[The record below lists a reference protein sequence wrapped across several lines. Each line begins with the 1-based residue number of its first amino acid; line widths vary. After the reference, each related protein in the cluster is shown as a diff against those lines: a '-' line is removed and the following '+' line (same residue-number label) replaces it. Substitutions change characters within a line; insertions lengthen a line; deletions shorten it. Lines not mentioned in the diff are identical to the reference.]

1 MRAMERNC
9 ELCGGKKQ
17 APQGL
22 QAKRPSFR
30 RPETKKAQTVLGG
43 RIILRLHAENADNA
57 VVF

>member
-17 APQGL
+17 A
-22 QAKRPSFR
+22 KRR
-30 RPETKKAQTVLGG
+30 GVRQPENKKAQTVLGG